1 MNETDNAVQ
10 RPIKPPKTYGYAR
23 VSSADQRED
32 RQLISLREAGVN
44 DTNIFTDHKSGKD
57 FNRPAW
63 RKLIRRLHR
72 GDTLCITSLDRLGR
86 NYEEMKSV
94 WQHLT
99 KKQGVNVRVLDMP
112 LLNASKEQGITA
124 EFLADLV
131 FQVLAYVAQMERE
144 HIRKRQKEGIDAAH
158 LRGVKFGRPAIVLP
172 ANFKEMVELVFEKKI
187 SLREASRVCGISTST
202 FRRHSGQ
209 QNTITG

>member
-1 MNETDNAVQ
+1 MNETDNTEQ

-23 VSSADQRED
+23 VSSADQNED
-32 RQLISLREAGVN
+32 RQLISLREAGVI

-63 RKLIRRLHR
+63 RKLTHRLHR
-72 GDTLCITSLDRLGR
+72 GDTLFITSLDRLGR

-112 LLNASKEQGITA
+112 LLNASKEQGLTA

-172 ANFKEMVELVFEKKI
+172 DNFKEMVVQVIEKKI
-187 SLREASRVCGISTST
+187 SLREASRACGISTST

-209 QNTITG
+209 LNKITD